1 MMRTSQR
8 PGSSMQITNQSSQK
22 FIKTNSSIHMNDYNA
37 MQFKNRPITVMFID
51 DQNSNIDQPNP
62 MLSRNNSSLKNMSR
76 D

>member
-1 MMRTSQR
+1 
-8 PGSSMQITNQSSQK
+8 
-22 FIKTNSSIHMNDYNA
+22 MNDYNA